1 MSRVDYFDS
10 SRSQSFNR
18 IVDYGMYY
26 FPAWRHYGN
35 TPKNVICD
43 KCLKSNLGAC
53 IGYGE
58 QDLCLQCADR
68 MTENSCNF
76 HSGSGCRCGR
86 HHGSSVVIYESR
98 DRRDTSLEDVC
109 DEVRVVRKNNL
120 D

>member
-1 MSRVDYFDS
+1 MNRVDYFDS
-10 SRSQSFNR
+10 SRLHSFNK
-18 IVDYGMYY
+18 IVDYGTYY

-43 KCLKSNLGAC
+43 KCLKSNLVSC
-53 IGYGE
+53 IGYGQ

-68 MTENSCNF
+68 ITENLYNF
-76 HSGSGCRCGR
+76 HSECRCGK
-86 HHGSSVVIYESR
+86 HHESR
-98 DRRDTSLEDVC
+98 DRRDISLEDVC